1 MLETLYSQLSPKG
14 WGGDLRYSVVNDR
27 TPYWELYWFSSAR
40 KCVLPCVPSSGVLH
54 YARFS
59 GYMGVSLESGKL
71 DDHLW
76 YIFLVCLAGLHLSTV
91 FCGTTFIVDIIPHL
105 TIYGQ

>member
-59 GYMGVSLESGKL
+59 GYMGVSLECGLGNWMTTCGTSFWFVWL
-71 DDHLW
+71 V
-76 YIFLVCLAGLHLSTV
+76 YISAQYSVGLHL
-91 FCGTTFIVDIIPHL
+91 
-105 TIYGQ
+105 